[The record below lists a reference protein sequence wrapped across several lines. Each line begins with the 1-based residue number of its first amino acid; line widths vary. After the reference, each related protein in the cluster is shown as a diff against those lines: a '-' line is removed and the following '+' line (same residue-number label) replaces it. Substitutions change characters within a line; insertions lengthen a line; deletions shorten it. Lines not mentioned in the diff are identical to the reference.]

1 MRQRE
6 ESFKY
11 FFFAFYLSFTKQATA
26 GILNALLLQR
36 NTTHIFKNMA
46 KDVRVLS
53 TQLKTNHQD
62 KYKNKKTITKLH
74 NRKKAFMKYSLLLGN

>member
-1 MRQRE
+1 MQ
-6 ESFKY
+6 
-11 FFFAFYLSFTKQATA
+11 TTA
-26 GILNALLLQR
+26 GILNELLLPR
-36 NTTHIFKNMA
+36 NPTHIFKNMA

-62 KYKNKKTITKLH
+62 KYNNKKTSTKLH